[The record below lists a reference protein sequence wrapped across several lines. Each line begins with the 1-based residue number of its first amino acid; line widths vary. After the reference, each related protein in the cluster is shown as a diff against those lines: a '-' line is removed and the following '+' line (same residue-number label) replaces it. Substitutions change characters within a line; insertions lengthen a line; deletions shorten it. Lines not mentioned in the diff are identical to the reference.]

1 MTADT
6 FEPDPGLDRAMAW
19 TRLLADEI
27 GPRRPTGAGEREAA
41 ERMQGNLSRAGVP
54 AELER
59 FEGYASFFQPYA
71 AILGAATLPA
81 LIPRRA
87 RMLRTL
93 IAAGAALGLV
103 TEGGFTH
110 TPLSRALSRRPSV
123 NLLATLEPT
132 AQPRRTVCLVGHFDT
147 SRSGLLFHPRAVRH
161 LTRWISTQSVAVLV
175 GSAEPLLTRSRVGR
189 GLLVGARAIVA
200 VGLVLLIE
208 RELRGSDVAG
218 ANDNASGAAVAAQL
232 AAECATAPPRS
243 TRTVLLLTGCEESGL
258 LGMQSFLRTRD
269 TTDWLFVNFD
279 SVGGPATLRFL
290 RREEIADRRP
300 ELGLRSLDSPNSLT
314 FDTTPVLARGGRALT
329 FSAQDEAIPNYHW
342 PTDTTANLDPDVVSR
357 ALGAGREMIAAI
369 DRGEA
374 DRMA

>member
-200 VGLVLLIE
+200 VGLVLLI
-208 RELRGSDVAG
+208 
-218 ANDNASGAAVAAQL
+218 
-232 AAECATAPPRS
+232 
-243 TRTVLLLTGCEESGL
+243 GCEESGL

-290 RREEIADRRP
+290 RREGIFKKWDADAGLTGIAEEIADRRP
-300 ELGLRSLDSPNSLT
+300 ELGLR
-314 FDTTPVLARGGRALT
+314 
-329 FSAQDEAIPNYHW
+329 
-342 PTDTTANLDPDVVSR
+342 
-357 ALGAGREMIAAI
+357 
-369 DRGEA
+369 
-374 DRMA
+374 